1 MPCEDESIDE
11 SDEYGDYDS
20 YGGSDYD
27 SYGGS
32 DYYEYDVGI
41 KIVGGNKTCV
51 TKRSNGNPPK
61 PCIFPFTATNGITYS
76 SCGNVGGKYYCAT
89 EVDNNGIWKAG
100 GECDPSSCCMSKAS
114 EKEPSKPCIFPFTF
128 SGKRYTTCGNYK
140 GRYFCATD
148 VDDNGNLLGK
158 ASDCD
163 DICPKE

>member
-1 MPCEDESIDE
+1 MPCEDDSVDE
-11 SDEYGDYDS
+11 FDEYYDIETPIVS
-20 YGGSDYD
+20 GGSDYD
-27 SYGGS
+27 Y
-32 DYYEYDVGI
+32 YDVGI
-41 KIVGGNKTCV
+41 KIVGGKKTCV
-51 TKRSNGNPPK
+51 TKRRNGNPPK

-100 GECDPSSCCMSKAS
+100 SECDPSSCCMSKAS

-128 SGKRYTTCGNYK
+128 SGKKYSACGNYK
-140 GRYFCATD
+140 GRSFCATD
-148 VDDNGNLLGK
+148 VDGNGNLLK